1 MTNKP
6 WKWVK
11 GLTKRYRL
19 QSFQTPNI
27 FDIMLIVFIY
37 GRDNK
42 TLIIYDWN
50 EIEFRW
56 ILFDGNEDHA
66 YTNIVNLFTRYK
78 RVFHMTKT
86 KLVIRQEIAE
96 PWKRVHGQWT
106 YDRWDPRNIMHL
118 HIQGENNP
126 GFQASEIG
134 NLYI

>member
-1 MTNKP
+1 
-6 WKWVK
+6 
-11 GLTKRYRL
+11 
-19 QSFQTPNI
+19 
-27 FDIMLIVFIY
+27 MLIVFIY

-86 KLVIRQEIAE
+86 KLVTGKKSLNHENE
-96 PWKRVHGQWT
+96 FMDNGHMTDGTRVT
-106 YDRWDPRNIMHL
+106 
-118 HIQGENNP
+118 
-126 GFQASEIG
+126 
-134 NLYI
+134 